1 MLHKIFRDFT
11 NTVIGYDLR
20 DYIDR
25 DWKQYENL

>member
-11 NTVIGYDLR
+11 NTVIGHDFR